1 MQQEV
6 QNESFHS
13 DVNGIF
19 ESYLSTES
27 KPKIMV
33 RNTKTDQV
41 MEQSAKMNYSKIFF
55 DSNLNIYKINAAGL
69 LEKVENSDFDA
80 VVVKSL

>member
-1 MQQEV
+1 MQEQV
-6 QNESFHS
+6 QNEQFHS
-13 DVNGIF
+13 DVDRIF
-19 ESYLSTES
+19 ESYLSTEPT
-27 KPKIMV
+27 PKIMV

-55 DSNLNIYKINAAGL
+55 DSDLNIYKIDNAGTL
-69 LEKVENSDFDA
+69 VKVETSDFDA